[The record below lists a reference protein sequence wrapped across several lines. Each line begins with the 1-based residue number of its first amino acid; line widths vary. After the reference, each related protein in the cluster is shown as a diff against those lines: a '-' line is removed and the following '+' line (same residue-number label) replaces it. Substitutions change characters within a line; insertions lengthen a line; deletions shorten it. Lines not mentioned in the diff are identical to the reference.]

1 MNDATRFEFAP
12 QMPALFTIEEFQR
25 LVDLE
30 VLRGADRLELDE
42 GMVVRMSPS
51 QAPHMILRRSIQRDL
66 DDIFGDGESGWVVY
80 AELSMKLGDATLR
93 DADVGV
99 IKPFGPGDGYADP
112 ATVLLVVEVSF
123 TTLSY
128 DLHRKARDYARNG
141 IPHYWVVDEEH
152 RLVHVMTKPLEGEYS
167 ERRPV
172 AFGEPLPVPETN
184 RAIVIG

>member
-12 QMPALFTIEEFQR
+12 QTPALFTIEEFQR

-30 VLRGADRLELDE
+30 VVRGADKLELDE
-42 GMVVRMSPS
+42 GVVVRMSPS
-51 QAPHMILRRSIQRDL
+51 QSPHMLRRRTIQRDL
-66 DDIFGDGESGWVVY
+66 DAIFGDGELGWIVFS
-80 AELSMKLGDATLR
+80 ELSLKLGNATLR

-99 IKPFGPGDGYADP
+99 IKPFGPSRGYADP
-112 ATVLLVVEVSF
+112 SAVLLVVEVSF

-128 DLHRKARDYARNG
+128 DLHRKAQDYARNG

-152 RLVHVMTKPLEGEYS
+152 QLVHVMTRPLEGEYS

-172 AFGEPLPVPETN
+172 AFGDPLPVPETD
-184 RAIVIG
+184 RTIVIG